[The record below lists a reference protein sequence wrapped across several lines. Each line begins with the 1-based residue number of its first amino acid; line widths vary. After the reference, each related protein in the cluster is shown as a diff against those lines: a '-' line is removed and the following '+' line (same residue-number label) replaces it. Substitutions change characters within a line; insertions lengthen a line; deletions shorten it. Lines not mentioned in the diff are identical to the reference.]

1 MPRLSVYGAFLLPLA
16 VFSGCS
22 SSPPPSPPPVV
33 NRVAAPTETT
43 PVPEAETMPAPS
55 PTPPAVSEPPAAP
68 AQKPL
73 GTPGITDVVDPGGDT
88 GTKSLVQTA
97 KAERARRA
105 VAGDSVVVITDKSL
119 PTLPKGQLTYAAPA
133 KKKAV
138 KPDAAGP
145 DAAHDEQYWRARAL
159 EIRTRWKKSA
169 DEVKELELSAAGWRR
184 RFYAEND
191 PYARDSQIKPEWDR
205 VLDRLGKARAEVDA
219 TRKELEDF
227 QEEGRR
233 AGALPGWLREGTE
246 QEPAAEKTSKQ
257 PGTLESKEP
266 SIYQQPPEQKP
277 PGDQPGGQS
286 GDHGAVR

>member
-1 MPRLSVYGAFLLPLA
+1 MPRLSVYGAFLIPLA
-16 VFSGCS
+16 ALCGCS
-22 SSPPPSPPPVV
+22 SLPPSPPPAVS
-33 NRVAAPTETT
+33 RAAAPRTETT
-43 PVPEAETMPAPS
+43 PAPAAETTPAPS
-55 PTPPAVSEPPAAP
+55 PTPPALPETPAP

-97 KAERARRA
+97 KAERERRTH
-105 VAGDSVVVITDKSL
+105 AGEAVVVINDKTL
-119 PTLPKGQLTYAAPA
+119 PNLPKGQLTYAAPA

-138 KPDAAGP
+138 KPDAPGA
-145 DAAHDEQYWRARAL
+145 DAAHGEQYWRSRAL
-159 EIRTRWKKSA
+159 DIRARWKKSA
-169 DEVKELELSAAGWRR
+169 DEVKDLEQSAAGWRR

-219 TRKELEDF
+219 AKKELEDF

-246 QEPAAEKTSKQ
+246 QEPAAEKKSKQ

-266 SIYQQPPEQKP
+266 SIYQQPAEQKP
-277 PGDQPGGQS
+277 PGD
-286 GDHGAVR
+286 HGAVR

>member
-1 MPRLSVYGAFLLPLA
+1 MPRLSVHGAFLIPL
-16 VFSGCS
+16 VVLSGCS
-22 SSPPPSPPPVV
+22 ALPPAPPPVV
-33 NRVAAPTETT
+33 SRAAPAETK
-43 PVPEAETMPAPS
+43 PAPEAETTPAPS
-55 PTPPAVSEPPAAP
+55 PTPPAVAETPAAP

-105 VAGDSVVVITDKSL
+105 LAGDSVVVITDKTL
-119 PTLPKGQLTYAAPA
+119 PNLPKGQLTYAAPTR
-133 KKKAV
+133 KKAV
-138 KPDAAGP
+138 KPDAAAA
-145 DAAHDEQYWRARAL
+145 DEAHDEQYWRARAL
-159 EIRTRWKKSA
+159 DIRTRWKKSA
-169 DEVKELELSAAGWRR
+169 DEVEDLEQSAAGWRR

-205 VLDRLGKARAEVDA
+205 VLDRLGKARAEVEA
-219 TRKELEDF
+219 TKKELEDF

-246 QEPAAEKTSKQ
+246 QEPAVEKKSKQ

-266 SIYQQPPEQKP
+266 SVYQQPPEQKP
-277 PGDQPGGQS
+277 PGDQPGNQP
-286 GDHGAVR
+286 GDQGAVR